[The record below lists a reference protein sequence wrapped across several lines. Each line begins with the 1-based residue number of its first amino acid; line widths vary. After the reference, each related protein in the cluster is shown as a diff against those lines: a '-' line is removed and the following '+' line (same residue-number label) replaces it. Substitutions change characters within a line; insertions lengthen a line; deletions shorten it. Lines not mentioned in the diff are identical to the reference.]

1 MLINRKHKRPA
12 RDDSGF
18 TLVEVV
24 IAAGIIAGVI
34 AAFTVFLT
42 NVAQVQ
48 NTSSMT
54 RTASRLVSAELEK
67 ISGAK
72 WDDLMSP
79 PPAGS
84 GNGCTLTSSR
94 KSLEVVQTG
103 PTTITS
109 DGLPISITRTV
120 VWGKTL
126 AQITNAVGNGVTVT
140 YTAAN
145 SFTVGQIISIYNM
158 TPTAYNLTN
167 VTVASATSTQF
178 TVTNPAV
185 GTYATGGW
193 AGVSVYCTGL
203 KDSADLKVVNVTGVW
218 HDGLVVRSK
227 SFTASVSK
235 YTFGIKVK

>member
-1 MLINRKHKRPA
+1 MLKNKKNRYT

-79 PPAGS
+79 PPSGS

-94 KSLEVVQTG
+94 KSLQIVQTG

-109 DGLPISITRTV
+109 DGLPVSITRTV

-126 AQITNAVGNGVTVT
+126 AQITNAVGTGATVT

-145 SFTVGQIISIYNM
+145 SFTLGQVISIYNM
-158 TPTAYNLTN
+158 TPTSYNLTN
-167 VTVASATSTQF
+167 VTVTSANPTQF
-178 TVTNPAV
+178 TVSNPAV
-185 GTYATGGW
+185 GTFAAGGW
-193 AGVSVYCTGL
+193 AGVSVYCTGV
-203 KDSADLKVVNVTGVW
+203 KDSSDLKIVNVTGVW
-218 HDGLVVRSK
+218 HDGLTVRSK
-227 SFTASVSK
+227 SFTASASK